1 MSSAEQK
8 MNENIS
14 NTPLNSP
21 SEAPHE
27 SPPET
32 PPATHVS
39 SKNYPTINSNK
50 YETPIQFKQEEN
62 NKEEC
67 CLISLGLL
75 LTLLICCAFIVYD
88 IYCIIALANV
98 SDKTVRNRCE
108 GSILW
113 RYVLASILVPVAVG
127 FLSNNKS
134 DDKDNKLAGHL
145 CCLGIGLFILSI
157 FGGIELFENSCTKEF
172 EGNSNL
178 EHLEQMALISFGIQ
192 VSLSS
197 LMFISACVFCGCSIY
212 AITETTKL
220 PVTNQDIK

>member
-1 MSSAEQK
+1 MSSTEQK
-8 MNENIS
+8 MNTINS
-14 NTPLNSP
+14 NTPPNTP
-21 SEAPHE
+21 PN

-32 PPATHVS
+32 PPATHDS

-50 YETPIQFKQEEN
+50 YETPIQIKEEKN
-62 NKEEC
+62 NKEAC
-67 CLISLGLL
+67 CLIGSGLL

-98 SDKTVRNRCE
+98 SDKTVRKRCE

-134 DDKDNKLAGHL
+134 DEKNNKLAGHL

-178 EHLEQMALISFGIQ
+178 EHLEHMALISFGIQ
-192 VSLSS
+192 VALSS

-212 AITETTKL
+212 AISETTKL
-220 PVTNQDIK
+220 PVTNQDIN